1 MLKGIIKAELVYFN
15 LLPAL
20 QLAFTT
26 ICCLCFL
33 HTKFS
38 HMKGLYMKIFNGA
51 TLNSWIIYKKKNKE
65 QLAGAN
71 ILKWLA
77 KL

>member
-51 TLNSWIIYKKKNKE
+51 TLNS
-65 QLAGAN
+65 
-71 ILKWLA
+71 
-77 KL
+77 